1 MIEQIALISIGVIL
15 QSASFLLG
23 WFAGRSMVKTGND
36 NAEKSPKSPSYWH
49 GVRKYD

>member
-36 NAEKSPKSPSYWH
+36 NAEKKSTSYWH